1 MSEIIEI
8 KNLLRELAI
17 KDKIQELIEAWI
29 EIWNQ
34 GYIDNFPKICIE
46 SLQKELDVYDFA
58 EYILDKNETIEDRYS
73 CYNRLNIHLNRG
85 VTLENYE
92 EAINI
97 QKKLYKKLL
106 LESIDKI
113 GYINCIEQENSDERL
128 YIFTNLYFPKSVGHS
143 PSTIVEILNNEL
155 KKYFNQVII
164 VITNPYHFP
173 YPLAPL
179 EHRLFNSTYSDI
191 DNNCVYKYKDITFI
205 RFGGY
210 VSEALYLEFVNQ
222 QKFTSKDKFLLVGH
236 SNIHFDLIKSD
247 KKISIPTSE
256 SSREFSNS
264 SYQTS
269 NYQTS
274 NSVKIFKNI
283 FNKKFKIIQATSD
296 WTRKT
301 NLQIITKNKNIDEN
315 INIAIVGN
323 RLDIE
328 LDIEFFKYLEKAI
341 KIIPNLKF
349 KIIGE
354 QPKLDLISKKLLK
367 NIEFISFISDLE
379 NYFIENIDFYLNP
392 KRVGGGQSSIISI
405 KANIPVITLAYG
417 DVYSAIQKKYFINS
431 FDEIADFIKNYI
443 EDKDFKIKID
453 NMNKEILIDSSKVFE
468 DMIRTIVKI

>member
-8 KNLLRELAI
+8 KNLLRELA
-17 KDKIQELIEAWI
+17 KKGNTQELIEAWI

-34 GYIDNFPKICIE
+34 GYIDNFPRICIE

-73 CYNRLNIHLNRG
+73 CYNRLNIHLYRG
-85 VTLENYE
+85 VTPENYE

-164 VITNPYHFP
+164 VIANPYHFP

-179 EHRLFNSTYSDI
+179 NHRLFDNTNSNI
-191 DNNCVYKYKDITFI
+191 ENNCVYNYNDICFV

-210 VSEALYLEFVNQ
+210 VSEALYLEFVNH
-222 QKFTSKDKFLLVGH
+222 QKFTSKDKFLLLGH

-247 KKISIPTSE
+247 KKINIPLSE
-256 SSREFSNS
+256 KLREFNS
-264 SYQTS
+264 ASYQIW
-269 NYQTS
+269 ND
-274 NSVKIFKNI
+274 KIGDFKNI
-283 FNKKFKIIQATSD
+283 FNKRFKIILASD
-296 WTRKT
+296 LTRKT
-301 NLQIITKNKNIDEN
+301 NLEIITKNKNMNDN

-392 KRVGGGQSSIISI
+392 KRFGGGNSSMMAI

>member
-8 KNLLRELAI
+8 KNLLRELA
-17 KDKIQELIEAWI
+17 KKGNTQELIEAWI

-34 GYIDNFPKICIE
+34 GYIDNFPRICIE

-73 CYNRLNIHLNRG
+73 CYNRLNIHLHRR

-128 YIFTNLYFPKSVGHS
+128 YIFTNLYFPKSLGHS

-164 VITNPYHFP
+164 VIANPYHFP

-179 EHRLFNSTYSDI
+179 EHRVFNCTHPDI
-191 DNNCVYKYKDITFI
+191 DNNCLYKYKDITFI

-247 KKISIPTSE
+247 KKINIPLSE
-256 SSREFSNS
+256 KLREFNS
-264 SYQTS
+264 ASYQIW
-269 NYQTS
+269 ND
-274 NSVKIFKNI
+274 KIGDFKNI
-283 FNKKFKIIQATSD
+283 FNKRFKIILASD
-296 WTRKT
+296 LTRKT
-301 NLQIITKNKNIDEN
+301 NLEIITKNKNMNDN

-392 KRVGGGQSSIISI
+392 KRVGGGHSSMMAI

-417 DVYSAIQKKYFINS
+417 DVYSTLEKKYFINS

>member
-8 KNLLRELAI
+8 KNLLRELA
-17 KDKIQELIEAWI
+17 KKENKKELIEDWI

-46 SLQKELDVYDFA
+46 SVQKELDVYDFA

-73 CYNRLNIHLNRG
+73 CYNRLNIHLGRG
-85 VTLENYE
+85 KIVENYE

-155 KKYFNQVII
+155 KKYFKQVII
-164 VITNPYHFP
+164 VIANPYHFP

-179 EHRLFNSTYSDI
+179 EYRLFDKTYSNI
-191 DNNCVYKYKDITFI
+191 ENNCVYNYNDISFV

-210 VSEALYLEFVNQ
+210 VSEALYLEFVNH

-247 KKISIPTSE
+247 KKINIPLSE
-256 SSREFSNS
+256 KVREFNS
-264 SYQTS
+264 ASYQIW
-269 NYQTS
+269 ND
-274 NSVKIFKNI
+274 KIGDFKNI
-283 FNKKFKIIQATSD
+283 FNKRFKIILASD
-296 WTRKT
+296 LTRKT
-301 NLQIITKNKNIDEN
+301 NLEIITKNKNMNDN

-392 KRVGGGQSSIISI
+392 KRFGGGHSSMMAI

-417 DVYSAIQKKYFINS
+417 DVYSTLEKKYFINS

>member
-8 KNLLRELAI
+8 KNLLRELA
-17 KDKIQELIEAWI
+17 KKENNQELIEAWI

-58 EYILDKNETIEDRYS
+58 EYILDENETIEDRYS
-73 CYNRLNIHLNRG
+73 CYNRLNIHLGRG
-85 VTLENYE
+85 KIVENYE
-92 EAINI
+92 ESINI

-128 YIFTNLYFPKSVGHS
+128 YIFTNLYFPKSLGHS

-155 KKYFNQVII
+155 KKYFNQIII
-164 VITNPYHFP
+164 VIANPYHFP

-179 EHRLFNSTYSDI
+179 EHRLFDSTCPDI

-210 VSEALYLEFVNQ
+210 VSEALYLEFVNH

-247 KKISIPTSE
+247 KKINIPLSE
-256 SSREFSNS
+256 KAREFNS
-264 SYQTS
+264 ASYQIW
-269 NYQTS
+269 ND
-274 NSVKIFKNI
+274 KIGDFKNI
-283 FNKKFKIIQATSD
+283 FNKRFKIILASD
-296 WTRKT
+296 LTRKT
-301 NLQIITKNKNIDEN
+301 NLEIITKNKNIDEN

-392 KRVGGGQSSIISI
+392 KRVGGGHSSMMAI

-417 DVYSAIQKKYFINS
+417 DVYSTLEKKYFINS

>member
-73 CYNRLNIHLNRG
+73 CYNRLNIHLGRG
-85 VTLENYE
+85 KIVENYE

-164 VITNPYHFP
+164 VITNPYPFP

-179 EHRLFNSTYSDI
+179 EYILFDKTYSNI
-191 DNNCVYKYKDITFI
+191 ENNCVYNYNDISFV

-210 VSEALYLEFVNQ
+210 VSEALYLEFVNH

-247 KKISIPTSE
+247 KKINIPLSE
-256 SSREFSNS
+256 KLREFNS
-264 SYQTS
+264 ASYQIW
-269 NYQTS
+269 ND
-274 NSVKIFKNI
+274 KIGDFKNI
-283 FNKKFKIIQATSD
+283 FNKRFKIILASD
-296 WTRKT
+296 LTRKT
-301 NLQIITKNKNIDEN
+301 NLEIITKNKNIDEN

>member
-8 KNLLRELAI
+8 KNLLRELA
-17 KDKIQELIEAWI
+17 KKENNQELIEAWI

-164 VITNPYHFP
+164 VIANPYHFP

-179 EHRLFNSTYSDI
+179 EHRVFNRTHPDI

-247 KKISIPTSE
+247 KKINIPLSE
-256 SSREFSNS
+256 KLREFNS
-264 SYQTS
+264 ASYQIW
-269 NYQTS
+269 ND
-274 NSVKIFKNI
+274 KIGDFKNI
-283 FNKKFKIIQATSD
+283 FNKRFKIILASD
-296 WTRKT
+296 LTRKT
-301 NLQIITKNKNIDEN
+301 NLEIITKNKNIDEN

-392 KRVGGGQSSIISI
+392 KRVGGGHSSMMAI

-417 DVYSAIQKKYFINS
+417 DVYSTLEKKYFINS

>member
-8 KNLLRELAI
+8 KNLLRELA
-17 KDKIQELIEAWI
+17 KKGNTQELIEAWI

-34 GYIDNFPKICIE
+34 GYIDNFPRICIE

-73 CYNRLNIHLNRG
+73 CYNRLNIHLYRG
-85 VTLENYE
+85 VTPENYE

-128 YIFTNLYFPKSVGHS
+128 YIFTNLYFPKSQGHA

-164 VITNPYHFP
+164 VIANPYHFP

-179 EHRLFNSTYSDI
+179 EYRLFDNTNSDI
-191 DNNCVYKYKDITFI
+191 ENNCVYNYNDLSFV

-210 VSEALYLEFVNQ
+210 VSEALYLEFVNH

-247 KKISIPTSE
+247 KKINIPLSE
-256 SSREFSNS
+256 KLREFNS
-264 SYQTS
+264 ASYQIW
-269 NYQTS
+269 ND
-274 NSVKIFKNI
+274 KIGDFKNI
-283 FNKKFKIIQATSD
+283 FNKRFKIILASD
-296 WTRKT
+296 LTRKT
-301 NLQIITKNKNIDEN
+301 NLEIITKNKNMNDN

-392 KRVGGGQSSIISI
+392 KRFGGGHSSMMAI

-417 DVYSAIQKKYFINS
+417 DVYSILEKKYFINS

-468 DMIRTIVKI
+468 DMIRTIVKV

>member
-73 CYNRLNIHLNRG
+73 CYNRLNIHLGRG
-85 VTLENYE
+85 KIVENYE

-179 EHRLFNSTYSDI
+179 EYRLFDKTYSNI
-191 DNNCVYKYKDITFI
+191 ENNCVYNYNDISFV

-210 VSEALYLEFVNQ
+210 VSEALYLEFVNH

-247 KKISIPTSE
+247 KKINIPLSE
-256 SSREFSNS
+256 KLREFNS
-264 SYQTS
+264 ASYQIW
-269 NYQTS
+269 ND
-274 NSVKIFKNI
+274 KIGDFKNI
-283 FNKKFKIIQATSD
+283 FNKRFKIILASD
-296 WTRKT
+296 LTRKT
-301 NLQIITKNKNIDEN
+301 NLEIITKNKNMNDN

-417 DVYSAIQKKYFINS
+417 DVYSTLEKKYFINS

>member
-85 VTLENYE
+85 KIVENYE
-92 EAINI
+92 ESINI

-164 VITNPYHFP
+164 VITNPYPFP

-179 EHRLFNSTYSDI
+179 KYILFDKTYSNI
-191 DNNCVYKYKDITFI
+191 ENNCVYNYNDISFV

-210 VSEALYLEFVNQ
+210 VSEALYLEFVNH
-222 QKFTSKDKFLLVGH
+222 QKFTSKDKFLLLGH

-247 KKISIPTSE
+247 KKINIPLSE
-256 SSREFSNS
+256 KLREFNS
-264 SYQTS
+264 ASYQIW
-269 NYQTS
+269 ND
-274 NSVKIFKNI
+274 KIGDFKNI
-283 FNKKFKIIQATSD
+283 FNKRFKIILASD
-296 WTRKT
+296 LTRKT
-301 NLQIITKNKNIDEN
+301 NLEIITKNKNMNDN

-392 KRVGGGQSSIISI
+392 KRFGGGHSSMMAI

-417 DVYSAIQKKYFINS
+417 DVYSTLEKKYFINS

-468 DMIRTIVKI
+468 DMIRTIVKV

>member
-73 CYNRLNIHLNRG
+73 CYNRLNIHLGRG
-85 VTLENYE
+85 KIVENYE
-92 EAINI
+92 ESINI

-164 VITNPYHFP
+164 VITNPYPFP

-179 EHRLFNSTYSDI
+179 EYILFDKTYSNI
-191 DNNCVYKYKDITFI
+191 ENNCVYNYNDISFV

-210 VSEALYLEFVNQ
+210 VSEALYLEFVNH

-247 KKISIPTSE
+247 KKINIPLSE
-256 SSREFSNS
+256 KAREFNS
-264 SYQTS
+264 ASYQIW
-269 NYQTS
+269 ND
-274 NSVKIFKNI
+274 KIGDFKNI
-283 FNKKFKIIQATSD
+283 FNKRFKIILASD
-296 WTRKT
+296 LTRKT
-301 NLQIITKNKNIDEN
+301 NLEIITKNKNIDEN

-392 KRVGGGQSSIISI
+392 KRVGGGHSSMMAI

-417 DVYSAIQKKYFINS
+417 DVYSTLEKKYFINS

>member
-8 KNLLRELAI
+8 KNLLRELA
-17 KDKIQELIEAWI
+17 KKGNTQELIEAWI

-34 GYIDNFPKICIE
+34 GYIDNFPRICIE

-73 CYNRLNIHLNRG
+73 CYNRLNIHLYRG
-85 VTLENYE
+85 VTPENYE

-164 VITNPYHFP
+164 VIANPYHFP

-179 EHRLFNSTYSDI
+179 EYRLFDKTYSNI
-191 DNNCVYKYKDITFI
+191 ENNCVYNYNDISFV

-210 VSEALYLEFVNQ
+210 VSEALYLEFVNH

-247 KKISIPTSE
+247 KKINIPLSE
-256 SSREFSNS
+256 KLREFNS
-264 SYQTS
+264 ASYQIW
-269 NYQTS
+269 ND
-274 NSVKIFKNI
+274 KIGDFKNI
-283 FNKKFKIIQATSD
+283 FNKRFKIILASD
-296 WTRKT
+296 LTRKT
-301 NLQIITKNKNIDEN
+301 NLEIITKNKNMNDN

-392 KRVGGGQSSIISI
+392 KRFGGGHSSMMAI

-417 DVYSAIQKKYFINS
+417 DVYSTLEKKYFINS

>member
-8 KNLLRELAI
+8 KNLLRELA
-17 KDKIQELIEAWI
+17 KKGNTQELIEAWI

-34 GYIDNFPKICIE
+34 GYIDNFPRICIE

-73 CYNRLNIHLNRG
+73 CYNRLNIHLYRG
-85 VTLENYE
+85 VTPENYE

-128 YIFTNLYFPKSVGHS
+128 YIFTNLYFPKSLGHS

-164 VITNPYHFP
+164 VIANPYHFP

-179 EHRLFNSTYSDI
+179 NHRLFDNTNSNIENNRVYNYNDI
-191 DNNCVYKYKDITFI
+191 SFV

-210 VSEALYLEFVNQ
+210 VSEALYLEFVNH
-222 QKFTSKDKFLLVGH
+222 QKFTSKDKFLLLGH

-247 KKISIPTSE
+247 KKINIPLSE
-256 SSREFSNS
+256 KLREFNS
-264 SYQTS
+264 ASYQIW
-269 NYQTS
+269 ND
-274 NSVKIFKNI
+274 KIGDFKNI
-283 FNKKFKIIQATSD
+283 FNKRFKIILASD
-296 WTRKT
+296 LTRKT
-301 NLQIITKNKNIDEN
+301 NLEIITKNKNMNDN

-392 KRVGGGQSSIISI
+392 KRFGGGHSSMMAI

-417 DVYSAIQKKYFINS
+417 DVYSILEKKYFINS

-468 DMIRTIVKI
+468 DMIRTIVKV

>member
-58 EYILDKNETIEDRYS
+58 EYILDENETIEDRYS
-73 CYNRLNIHLNRG
+73 CYNRLNIHLGRG
-85 VTLENYE
+85 KIVENYE

-128 YIFTNLYFPKSVGHS
+128 YIFTNLYFPKSLGHS

-164 VITNPYHFP
+164 VIANPYHFP

-179 EHRLFNSTYSDI
+179 EHRVFNCTHPDI
-191 DNNCVYKYKDITFI
+191 DNNCLYKYKDITFI

-247 KKISIPTSE
+247 KKINIPLSE
-256 SSREFSNS
+256 KAREFNS
-264 SYQTS
+264 ASYQIW
-269 NYQTS
+269 ND
-274 NSVKIFKNI
+274 KIGDFKNI
-283 FNKKFKIIQATSD
+283 FNKRFKIILASD
-296 WTRKT
+296 LTRKT
-301 NLQIITKNKNIDEN
+301 NLEIITKNKNMNDN

-392 KRVGGGQSSIISI
+392 KRVGGGHSSMMAI

-417 DVYSAIQKKYFINS
+417 DVYSTLEKKYFINS

>member
-34 GYIDNFPKICIE
+34 GYIDNFPRICIE

-164 VITNPYHFP
+164 VIANPYHFP

-179 EHRLFNSTYSDI
+179 EYRLFDKTYSNI
-191 DNNCVYKYKDITFI
+191 ENNCVYNYNDISFV

-210 VSEALYLEFVNQ
+210 VSEALYLEFVNH

-247 KKISIPTSE
+247 KKINIPLSE
-256 SSREFSNS
+256 KLREFNS
-264 SYQTS
+264 ASYQIW
-269 NYQTS
+269 ND
-274 NSVKIFKNI
+274 KIGDFKNI
-283 FNKKFKIIQATSD
+283 FNKRFKIILASD
-296 WTRKT
+296 LTRKT
-301 NLQIITKNKNIDEN
+301 NLEIITKNKNMNDN

-392 KRVGGGQSSIISI
+392 KRVGGGHSSMMAI

-417 DVYSAIQKKYFINS
+417 DVYSTLEKKYFINS

-468 DMIRTIVKI
+468 DMIRTIVKV

>member
-8 KNLLRELAI
+8 KNLLRELA
-17 KDKIQELIEAWI
+17 KKGNTQELIEAWI

-73 CYNRLNIHLNRG
+73 CYNRLNIHLHRR

-128 YIFTNLYFPKSVGHS
+128 YIFTNLYFPKSLGHS

-164 VITNPYHFP
+164 VIANPYHFP

-179 EHRLFNSTYSDI
+179 EYRLFDKTYSNI
-191 DNNCVYKYKDITFI
+191 ENNCVYNYNDICFV

-210 VSEALYLEFVNQ
+210 VSEALYLEFVNH

-247 KKISIPTSE
+247 KKINIPLSE
-256 SSREFSNS
+256 KAREFNS
-264 SYQTS
+264 ASYQIW
-269 NYQTS
+269 ND
-274 NSVKIFKNI
+274 KIGDFKNI
-283 FNKKFKIIQATSD
+283 FNKRFKIILASD
-296 WTRKT
+296 LTRKT
-301 NLQIITKNKNIDEN
+301 NLEIITKNKNMNDN

-417 DVYSAIQKKYFINS
+417 DVYSTLEKKYFINS

>member
-73 CYNRLNIHLNRG
+73 CYNRLNIHLHRR

-164 VITNPYHFP
+164 VITNPYPFP

-179 EHRLFNSTYSDI
+179 EYILFDKTYSNI
-191 DNNCVYKYKDITFI
+191 ENNCVYNYNDISFV

-210 VSEALYLEFVNQ
+210 VSEALYLEFVNH

-247 KKISIPTSE
+247 KKINIPLSE
-256 SSREFSNS
+256 KLREFNS
-264 SYQTS
+264 ASYQIW
-269 NYQTS
+269 ND
-274 NSVKIFKNI
+274 KIGDFKNI
-283 FNKKFKIIQATSD
+283 FNKRFKIILASD
-296 WTRKT
+296 LTRKT
-301 NLQIITKNKNIDEN
+301 NLEIITKNKNMNDN

-392 KRVGGGQSSIISI
+392 KRLGGGQSSIISI

-417 DVYSAIQKKYFINS
+417 DVYSTLEKKYFINS

>member
-73 CYNRLNIHLNRG
+73 CYNRLNIHLGRG
-85 VTLENYE
+85 KIVENYE

-179 EHRLFNSTYSDI
+179 EYILFDKTYSNI
-191 DNNCVYKYKDITFI
+191 ENNCVYNYNDISFV

-247 KKISIPTSE
+247 KKINIPLSE
-256 SSREFSNS
+256 KLREFNS
-264 SYQTS
+264 ASYQIW
-269 NYQTS
+269 ND
-274 NSVKIFKNI
+274 KIGDFKNI
-283 FNKKFKIIQATSD
+283 FNKRFKIILASD
-296 WTRKT
+296 LTRKT
-301 NLQIITKNKNIDEN
+301 NLEIITKNKNIDEN

-392 KRVGGGQSSIISI
+392 KRLGGGQSSIISI

-417 DVYSAIQKKYFINS
+417 DVYSTLEKKYFINS

>member
-8 KNLLRELAI
+8 KNLLRELA
-17 KDKIQELIEAWI
+17 KKGNTQELIEAWI

-34 GYIDNFPKICIE
+34 GYIDNFPRICIE

-73 CYNRLNIHLNRG
+73 CYNRLNIHLYRG
-85 VTLENYE
+85 VTPENYE

-128 YIFTNLYFPKSVGHS
+128 YIFTNLYFPKSLGHS

-164 VITNPYHFP
+164 VIANPYHFP

-179 EHRLFNSTYSDI
+179 EHRLFDSTCPDI

-210 VSEALYLEFVNQ
+210 VSEALYLEFVNH

-247 KKISIPTSE
+247 KKINIPLSE
-256 SSREFSNS
+256 KLREFNS
-264 SYQTS
+264 ASYQIW
-269 NYQTS
+269 ND
-274 NSVKIFKNI
+274 KIGDFKNI
-283 FNKKFKIIQATSD
+283 FNKRFKIILASD
-296 WTRKT
+296 LTRKT
-301 NLQIITKNKNIDEN
+301 NLEIITKNKNMNDN

-417 DVYSAIQKKYFINS
+417 DVYSILEKKYFINS

>member
-164 VITNPYHFP
+164 VIANPYHFP

-179 EHRLFNSTYSDI
+179 EYRLFDKTYSNI
-191 DNNCVYKYKDITFI
+191 ENNCVYNYNDISFV

-210 VSEALYLEFVNQ
+210 VSEALYLEFVNH

-247 KKISIPTSE
+247 KKINIPLSE
-256 SSREFSNS
+256 KLREFNS
-264 SYQTS
+264 ASYQIW
-269 NYQTS
+269 ND
-274 NSVKIFKNI
+274 KIGDFKNI
-283 FNKKFKIIQATSD
+283 FNKRFKIILASD
-296 WTRKT
+296 LTRKT
-301 NLQIITKNKNIDEN
+301 NLEIITKNKNMNDN

-392 KRVGGGQSSIISI
+392 KRVGGGHSSMMAI

-417 DVYSAIQKKYFINS
+417 DVYSTLEKKYFINS

>member
-73 CYNRLNIHLNRG
+73 CYNRLNIHLYRG
-85 VTLENYE
+85 VTPENYE

-164 VITNPYHFP
+164 VIANPYHFP

-179 EHRLFNSTYSDI
+179 EYRLFDNTYSDI
-191 DNNCVYKYKDITFI
+191 ENNCVYNYNDISFV

-210 VSEALYLEFVNQ
+210 VSEALYLEFVNH

-247 KKISIPTSE
+247 KKINIPLSE
-256 SSREFSNS
+256 KLREFNS
-264 SYQTS
+264 ASYQIW
-269 NYQTS
+269 ND
-274 NSVKIFKNI
+274 KIGDFKNI
-283 FNKKFKIIQATSD
+283 FNKRFKIILASD
-296 WTRKT
+296 LTRKT
-301 NLQIITKNKNIDEN
+301 NLEIITKNKNMNDN

-392 KRVGGGQSSIISI
+392 KRFGGGHSSMMAI

-417 DVYSAIQKKYFINS
+417 DVYSTLEKKYFINS

-468 DMIRTIVKI
+468 DMIRTIVKV

>member
-8 KNLLRELAI
+8 KNLLRELA
-17 KDKIQELIEAWI
+17 KKGNTQELIEAWI

-73 CYNRLNIHLNRG
+73 CYNRLNIHLHRR

-164 VITNPYHFP
+164 VIANPYHFP

-179 EHRLFNSTYSDI
+179 EYRLFDKTYSNI
-191 DNNCVYKYKDITFI
+191 ENNCVYNYNDISFV

-210 VSEALYLEFVNQ
+210 VSEALYLEFVNH
-222 QKFTSKDKFLLVGH
+222 QKFTSKDKFLLLGH

-247 KKISIPTSE
+247 KKINIPLSE
-256 SSREFSNS
+256 KLREFNS
-264 SYQTS
+264 ASYQIW
-269 NYQTS
+269 ND
-274 NSVKIFKNI
+274 KIGDFKNI
-283 FNKKFKIIQATSD
+283 FNKRFKIILASD
-296 WTRKT
+296 LTRKT
-301 NLQIITKNKNIDEN
+301 NLEIITKNKNMNDN

-392 KRVGGGQSSIISI
+392 KRFGGGHSSMMAI

-417 DVYSAIQKKYFINS
+417 DVYSILEKKYFINS

>member
-73 CYNRLNIHLNRG
+73 CYNRLNIHLGRG
-85 VTLENYE
+85 KIVENYE

-164 VITNPYHFP
+164 VIANPYHFP

-179 EHRLFNSTYSDI
+179 EYILFDKTYSNI
-191 DNNCVYKYKDITFI
+191 ENNCVYNYNDISFV

-210 VSEALYLEFVNQ
+210 VSEALYLEFVNH

-247 KKISIPTSE
+247 KKINIPLSE
-256 SSREFSNS
+256 KLREFNS
-264 SYQTS
+264 ASYQIW
-269 NYQTS
+269 ND
-274 NSVKIFKNI
+274 KIGDFKNI
-283 FNKKFKIIQATSD
+283 FNKRFKIILASD
-296 WTRKT
+296 LTRKT
-301 NLQIITKNKNIDEN
+301 NLEIITKNKNMNDN

>member
-8 KNLLRELAI
+8 KNLLRELA
-17 KDKIQELIEAWI
+17 KKENNQELIEAWI

-164 VITNPYHFP
+164 VIANPYHFP

-179 EHRLFNSTYSDI
+179 EHRVFNRTHPDI

-247 KKISIPTSE
+247 KKINIPLSE
-256 SSREFSNS
+256 KLREFNS
-264 SYQTS
+264 ASYQIW
-269 NYQTS
+269 ND
-274 NSVKIFKNI
+274 KIGDFKNI
-283 FNKKFKIIQATSD
+283 FNKRFKIILASD
-296 WTRKT
+296 LTRKT
-301 NLQIITKNKNIDEN
+301 NLEIITKNKNMNEN

-392 KRVGGGQSSIISI
+392 KRVGGGHSSMMAI

-417 DVYSAIQKKYFINS
+417 DVYSTLEKKYFINS

>member
-8 KNLLRELAI
+8 KNLLRELA
-17 KDKIQELIEAWI
+17 KKENNQELIEAWI

-73 CYNRLNIHLNRG
+73 CYNRLNIHLHRR

-164 VITNPYHFP
+164 VITNPYPFP

-179 EHRLFNSTYSDI
+179 EYILFDKTYSNI
-191 DNNCVYKYKDITFI
+191 ENNCVYNYNDISFV

-247 KKISIPTSE
+247 KKINIPLSE
-256 SSREFSNS
+256 KLREFNS
-264 SYQTS
+264 ASYQIW
-269 NYQTS
+269 ND
-274 NSVKIFKNI
+274 KIGDFKNI
-283 FNKKFKIIQATSD
+283 FNKRFKIILASD
-296 WTRKT
+296 LTRKT
-301 NLQIITKNKNIDEN
+301 NLEIITKNKNMNDN

-392 KRVGGGQSSIISI
+392 KRVGGGHSSMMAI

>member
-128 YIFTNLYFPKSVGHS
+128 YIFTNLYFPKSLGHS

-164 VITNPYHFP
+164 VIANPYHFP

-179 EHRLFNSTYSDI
+179 EHRLFNSTYPDI

-247 KKISIPTSE
+247 KKINIPLSE
-256 SSREFSNS
+256 KAREFNS
-264 SYQTS
+264 ASYQIW
-269 NYQTS
+269 ND
-274 NSVKIFKNI
+274 KIGDFKNI
-283 FNKKFKIIQATSD
+283 FNKRFKIILASD
-296 WTRKT
+296 LTRKT
-301 NLQIITKNKNIDEN
+301 NLEIITKNKNMNDN

>member
-73 CYNRLNIHLNRG
+73 CYNRLNIHLYRG
-85 VTLENYE
+85 VTPENYE

-164 VITNPYHFP
+164 VITNPYPFP

-179 EHRLFNSTYSDI
+179 EYILFDKTYSNI
-191 DNNCVYKYKDITFI
+191 ENNCVYNYNDISFV

-247 KKISIPTSE
+247 KKINIPLSE
-256 SSREFSNS
+256 KLREFNS
-264 SYQTS
+264 ASYQIW
-269 NYQTS
+269 ND
-274 NSVKIFKNI
+274 KIGDFKNI
-283 FNKKFKIIQATSD
+283 FNKRFKIILASD
-296 WTRKT
+296 LTRKT
-301 NLQIITKNKNIDEN
+301 NLEIITKNKNMNDN

-392 KRVGGGQSSIISI
+392 KRVGGGHSSMMAI

-417 DVYSAIQKKYFINS
+417 DVYSTLEKKYFINS

>member
-73 CYNRLNIHLNRG
+73 CYNRLNIHLGRG
-85 VTLENYE
+85 KIVENYE

-164 VITNPYHFP
+164 VIANPYHFP

-179 EHRLFNSTYSDI
+179 EYRLFDKTYSNI
-191 DNNCVYKYKDITFI
+191 ENNCVYNYNDISFV

-210 VSEALYLEFVNQ
+210 VSEALYLEFVNH

-247 KKISIPTSE
+247 KKINIPLSE
-256 SSREFSNS
+256 KLREFNS
-264 SYQTS
+264 ASYQIW
-269 NYQTS
+269 ND
-274 NSVKIFKNI
+274 KIGDFKNI
-283 FNKKFKIIQATSD
+283 FNKRFKIILASD
-296 WTRKT
+296 LTRKT
-301 NLQIITKNKNIDEN
+301 NLEIITKNKNMNDN

-392 KRVGGGQSSIISI
+392 KRVGGGHSSMMAI

-417 DVYSAIQKKYFINS
+417 DVYSTLEKKYFINS

>member
-58 EYILDKNETIEDRYS
+58 EYILDENETIEDRYS
-73 CYNRLNIHLNRG
+73 CYNRLNIHLGRG
-85 VTLENYE
+85 KIVENYE
-92 EAINI
+92 ESINI

-128 YIFTNLYFPKSVGHS
+128 YIFTNLYFPKSLGHS

-164 VITNPYHFP
+164 VIANPYHFP

-179 EHRLFNSTYSDI
+179 EYILFDKTYSNI
-191 DNNCVYKYKDITFI
+191 ENNCVYNYNDISFV

-210 VSEALYLEFVNQ
+210 VSEALYLEFVNH

-247 KKISIPTSE
+247 KKINIPLSE
-256 SSREFSNS
+256 KLREFNS
-264 SYQTS
+264 ASYQIW
-269 NYQTS
+269 ND
-274 NSVKIFKNI
+274 KIGDFKNI
-283 FNKKFKIIQATSD
+283 FNKRFKIILASD
-296 WTRKT
+296 LTRKT
-301 NLQIITKNKNIDEN
+301 NLEIITKNKNIDEN

-392 KRVGGGQSSIISI
+392 KRVGGGHSSMMAI

-417 DVYSAIQKKYFINS
+417 DVYSTLEKKYFINS

>member
-8 KNLLRELAI
+8 KNLLRELA
-17 KDKIQELIEAWI
+17 KKGNTQELIEAWI

-34 GYIDNFPKICIE
+34 GYIDNFPRICIE

-73 CYNRLNIHLNRG
+73 CYNRLNIHLGRG
-85 VTLENYE
+85 KIVENYE

-179 EHRLFNSTYSDI
+179 EYRLFDKTYSNI
-191 DNNCVYKYKDITFI
+191 ENNCVYNYNDISFV

-247 KKISIPTSE
+247 KKINIPLSE
-256 SSREFSNS
+256 KLREFNS
-264 SYQTS
+264 ASYQIW
-269 NYQTS
+269 ND
-274 NSVKIFKNI
+274 KIGDFKNI
-283 FNKKFKIIQATSD
+283 FNKRFKIILASD
-296 WTRKT
+296 LTRKT
-301 NLQIITKNKNIDEN
+301 NLEIITKNKNMNDN

-392 KRVGGGQSSIISI
+392 KRVGGGHSSMMAI

-417 DVYSAIQKKYFINS
+417 DVYSTLEKKYFINS

>member
-8 KNLLRELAI
+8 KNLLRELA
-17 KDKIQELIEAWI
+17 KKGNTQELIEAWI

-34 GYIDNFPKICIE
+34 GYIDNFPRICIE

-73 CYNRLNIHLNRG
+73 CYNRLNIHLYRG
-85 VTLENYE
+85 VTPENYE

-128 YIFTNLYFPKSVGHS
+128 YIFTNLYFPKSLGHS

-164 VITNPYHFP
+164 VIANPYHFP

-179 EHRLFNSTYSDI
+179 EYRLFDNTNSNI
-191 DNNCVYKYKDITFI
+191 ENNCVYNYNDISFV

-210 VSEALYLEFVNQ
+210 VSEALYLEFVNH

-247 KKISIPTSE
+247 KKINIPLSE
-256 SSREFSNS
+256 KLREFNS
-264 SYQTS
+264 ASYQIW
-269 NYQTS
+269 ND
-274 NSVKIFKNI
+274 KIGDFKNI
-283 FNKKFKIIQATSD
+283 FNKRFKIILASD
-296 WTRKT
+296 LTRKT
-301 NLQIITKNKNIDEN
+301 NLEIITKNKNMNDN

-392 KRVGGGQSSIISI
+392 KRFGGGQSSIISI

-468 DMIRTIVKI
+468 DMIRTIVKV